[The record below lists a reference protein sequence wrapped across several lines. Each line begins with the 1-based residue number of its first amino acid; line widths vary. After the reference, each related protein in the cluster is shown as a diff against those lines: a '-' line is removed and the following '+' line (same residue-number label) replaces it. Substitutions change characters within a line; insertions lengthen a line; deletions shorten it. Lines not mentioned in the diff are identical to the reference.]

1 MNHTVHIANA
11 TKAEFTGINTFSFT
25 LETNSELGNIFLSA
39 KECGNLIIP
48 KVNPLIVPII
58 DITTNTTTILAPHG
72 PNKLV
77 AAKST

>member
-58 DITTNTTTILAPHG
+58 IQTIKRSEALADAITVRCF
-72 PNKLV
+72 K
-77 AAKST
+77 